1 MSPIAAPYLDA
12 MRQAAEQ
19 AAAAEEGYR
28 RDYAQR
34 IAALERDR
42 AFAFRRF
49 NLIRGLSEVVAA
61 AADEKTAAAN
71 ALAVLRDKLGWVG
84 DSEPRTATMQ
94 RFAVVVEAMVAALA
108 AQVGEPAPD
117 VPAALAAFEAWYA
130 DAHGSP
136 FWVLFDHYMPETPR
150 VDF

>member
-1 MSPIAAPYLDA
+1 MNPIAAPYLDA
-12 MRQAAEQ
+12 LRQAAEQ
-19 AAAAEEGYR
+19 SAAAEEGYR
-28 RDYAQR
+28 RDYAAR

-42 AFAFRRF
+42 AFAFRRL
-49 NLIRGLSEVVAA
+49 NLIRSLSETIAA
-61 AADEKTAAAN
+61 AADEKTAVAN

-84 DSEPRTATMQ
+84 DSEARAATAQ
-94 RFAVVVEAMVAALA
+94 RFAAVVEAMVAAKE
-108 AQVGEPAPD
+108 GTIPAD
-117 VPAALAAFEAWYA
+117 VPAALAAFETWYA

>member
-1 MSPIAAPYLDA
+1 MNPPTAPYLEA
-12 MRQAAEQ
+12 LRQAAEQ
-19 AAAAEEGYR
+19 SAAAEDGYR
-28 RDYAQR
+28 RDYARR

-49 NLIRGLSEVVAA
+49 NLIRGLSETVAA
-61 AADEKTAAAN
+61 AADEKTAVAS

-84 DSEPRTATMQ
+84 DSEPRTATVR
-94 RFAVVVEAMVAALA
+94 RFAAVVEAMVAAKDGA
-108 AQVGEPAPD
+108 VSAD

-130 DAHGSP
+130 DAYGSP

>member
-12 MRQAAEQ
+12 LRQAAEQ
-19 AAAAEEGYR
+19 SAAAEEGYR

-42 AFAFRRF
+42 AFAFRRL
-49 NLIRGLSEVVAA
+49 NLIRSLSETVAA
-61 AADEKTAAAN
+61 AADEKTAVAN
-71 ALAVLRDKLGWVG
+71 ALAVLRDKLGWAG
-84 DSEPRTATMQ
+84 DSEARAATVQ
-94 RFAVVVEAMVAALA
+94 RFTAVVEAMVAARD
-108 AQVGEPAPD
+108 GTHPAD
-117 VPAALAAFEAWYA
+117 VPAALAAFETWYA